1 MLRGIFDSGVFL
13 GVMVVTVVFQV
24 LIVEFL
30 GTFAGTVPLSW
41 DLWLGSV
48 LIGAVG
54 LLVAVFLKCLPV
66 ETGQQAVTAM
76 HHDGYEPLPSGPDIA

>member
-1 MLRGIFDSGVFL
+1 M
-13 GVMVVTVVFQV
+13 GVMVSTVVFQIV
-24 LIVEFL
+24 IVEFL

-66 ETGQQAVTAM
+66 GTGQEAVTAK
-76 HHDGYEPLPSGPDIA
+76 HHDGYEPLPTGPDRA